1 MLIMPANKKTV
12 DNDLKDIIQ
21 RHFREFLNNIK
32 EAIYIIDDRGY
43 IRYVNKYVETM
54 GHYKASELVG
64 RHFTTLVAPES
75 MKAALASDR
84 DSRAGRSTKKP
95 FELVLLDK
103 NGARVHIKTTE
114 SPLKLRGKYIG
125 TLGMAA
131 DITEFRKTTS
141 ELSKTIKDLTL
152 LYSIG
157 NELISIMN
165 PEAVFKRIIYH
176 LKHTFGYERVAIL
189 LFDESTNELIIRAAE
204 KPYPAAVRRLR
215 IKPGVGITGNVA
227 LTGKPYLS
235 NDVRREKRY
244 LIFDRRTR
252 SEVCVPLKIYDIAT
266 GVINIESYKPN
277 MFDENDIKLLTIIS
291 QVAAIAIENSR
302 LYASLENSYLE
313 TIKALVSAV
322 EAKDPYTKGHSQRV
336 RRYAIQIARH
346 LDLTVSEQKE
356 LNYAGYLHDIGKIGI
371 SDFLLTKPT
380 SLTTHEYELMK
391 EHPNIGYNM
400 IRDIRHLTKA
410 SYIIRSEHEK
420 FDGTG
425 YPNGLRKHE
434 IPIGARIIAVADAY
448 DAMTTYRPYRKALSK
463 KEAIKRLKENAGSQF
478 DPRIVSAFLKAI
490 RRDTLR

>member
-1 MLIMPANKKTV
+1 MRKIIRRANQ
-12 DNDLKDIIQ
+12 DLRDVSQ
-21 RHFREFLNNIK
+21 HYFREFLHNIK
-32 EAIYIIDDRGY
+32 EAIYIIDERGY
-43 IRYVNKYVETM
+43 IRYVNKYVESM
-54 GHYKASELVG
+54 GNYKASELIG
-64 RHFTTLVAPES
+64 KHFTTLVAPES
-75 MKAALASDR
+75 MKTALASHR
-84 DSRAGRSTKKP
+84 DSRAGRSMKKP

-103 NGARVHIKTTE
+103 NGERVHIKTTE
-114 SPLKLRGKYIG
+114 SLLKFKGKFIG

-131 DITEFRKTTS
+131 DVTEFRKTTA
-141 ELSKTIKDLTL
+141 ELSKTIKDLKL
-152 LYSIG
+152 LCDIG
-157 NELISIMN
+157 NELVSIMN

-189 LFDESTNELIIRAAE
+189 LFDETTNELIIRAAE

-235 NDVRREKRY
+235 NDVRKEHRY
-244 LIFDRRTR
+244 LVFDKKTM
-252 SEVCVPLKIYDIAT
+252 SEVCVPLKIYDVAT
-266 GVINIESYKPN
+266 GVINIESYKTN
-277 MFDENDIKLLTIIS
+277 MFDENDIKLLTLIS

-302 LYASLENSYLE
+302 LYESLENSYLE

-346 LDLTVSEQKE
+346 LNLSLNDLKE

-371 SDFLLTKPT
+371 SDFLLSKPS

-400 IRDIRHLTKA
+400 IRDISHLTRA

-425 YPNGLRKHE
+425 YPNGLRKHD
-434 IPIGARIIAVADAY
+434 IPVGARIIAVADAY
-448 DAMTTYRPYRKALSK
+448 DAMTTYRPYRKALSR

-478 DPRIVSAFLKAI
+478 DPRIVKAFLKAI
-490 RRDTLR
+490 RHY